1 MRRAEAKA
9 VIKGMGKLDI
19 LEEPLSIFDEV
30 CAGQIAEDG
39 KYYTVLSA
47 HNEHKLYAI
56 PVEKFQEFFN
66 THCESLDYGVIRRCE
81 GEFVR
86 GMTFKEEDAWN
97 RDELHAVMDL
107 WGNMRVEVN
116 DLAYGTVCQLM
127 NPDEVIVTK
136 CNETHEFVQSL
147 LRSKAITTSDLVQSK
162 KSFQT
167 PIVISGIETRGIV
180 GILESLKTKH
190 GVFRL
195 TIKCIVKEDE

>member
-47 HNEHKLYAI
+47 RNEHKLYAI
-56 PVEKFQEFFN
+56 PVEKFQEFFDA
-66 THCESLDYGVIRRCE
+66 HGESLDYGVIRRCE

-86 GMTFKEEDAWN
+86 GMTFEEEDAWN
-97 RDELHAVMDL
+97 RDELRAVMDL
-107 WGNMRVEVN
+107 WGNMRVEVS
-116 DLAYGTVCQLM
+116 DLAYGTVCQMM
-127 NPDEVIVTK
+127 NPDEIIVIK
-136 CNETHEFVQSL
+136 CNETSEFIQSL
-147 LRSKAITTSDLVQSK
+147 LRSKAVTPSDLAQSK

-180 GILESLKTKH
+180 GILEPLRTKH

-195 TIKCIVKEDE
+195 TIKCVVKEDE